1 MGQVI
6 GLLEVL
12 EDFGG
17 RVDVAKVADDL
28 MLNLDELL
36 PVVEAAELLG
46 FLKVDS
52 GDIILTDE
60 GKKFLAEGS
69 SGRKKM
75 LNQLVAN
82 LGTYKAVL
90 HYISS
95 HNGEV
100 SKDDLLNFLRTKISD
115 EDAETTYN
123 WLVEW
128 GRHSLLL
135 RYDSNAGKIKIQK
148 RRRPPET

>member
-1 MGQVI
+1 MVSLPRAHVGQVI

-100 SKDDLLNFLRTKISD
+100 SKDDLLNFLRT
-115 EDAETTYN
+115 
-123 WLVEW
+123 
-128 GRHSLLL
+128 
-135 RYDSNAGKIKIQK
+135 
-148 RRRPPET
+148 